1 MVLAHV
7 LVSGG
12 GPGLMHNSRVF
23 QRSTVGQSLTPG
35 TNVPRRLPPGTFLIG
50 DAGTAGINRSNT
62 AARAVL
68 KQPCL
73 TGGRTDTVR
82 PKREPTGLSDP
93 PAGALVGQCL
103 SDHQSNTAVRA
114 PLKLPCSTA

>member
-1 MVLAHV
+1 MQSCNISSSVTAKIPESPPH
-7 LVSGG
+7 
-12 GPGLMHNSRVF
+12 
-23 QRSTVGQSLTPG
+23 STTS
-35 TNVPRRLPPGTFLIG
+35 
-50 DAGTAGINRSNT
+50 TASINQSNT

-82 PKREPTGLSDP
+82 PKQEPTGLSDP

-103 SDHQSNTAVRA
+103 SDHRSNTAVQA
-114 PLKLPCSTA
+114 PLELPCLTG